1 MLHSIKLNDQDYE
14 QLLGEALA
22 RIPLYTNEWTNFNV
36 SDPGV
41 TILQNLSSFSMLQQS
56 LLDEVT
62 DELRL
67 KLLGLLGFYPS
78 GIRAARLLVAPEDGG
93 GCRLPAHEKLMLG
106 STCFE
111 TRGEVELIPWSIAG
125 VFRNSGSQI
134 RDLTHPLQYAT
145 HASVQ
150 VFGAKPQAGMRCI

>member
-41 TILQNLSSFSMLQQS
+41 TILQNLSSFSLLQQS

-62 DELRL
+62 DELRER
-67 KLLGLLGFYPS
+67 LLGLLGYHPKS
-78 GIRAARLLVAPEDGG
+78 LKAAKLLVAPEEASY
-93 GCRLPAHEKLMLG
+93 RVLPAQEKLLLG
-106 STCFE
+106 SLSFE
-111 TRGEVELIPWSIAG
+111 TRERTELIPWSVACLRKAVDRFEI
-125 VFRNSGSQI
+125 
-134 RDLTHPLQYAT
+134 
-145 HASVQ
+145 
-150 VFGAKPQAGMRCI
+150 